1 MKRYIKYFGLL
12 GLVVGLTLFVLH
24 LVLHVLGNGLLY
36 TGLVLVLAGVILYVK
51 GEGLLSSPLLDEE
64 NRDASLP

>member
-1 MKRYIKYFGLL
+1 MKRYIKYFGLF

-36 TGLVLVLAGVILYVK
+36 TGLVLVLAGVTLYVK
-51 GEGLLSSPLLDEE
+51 CEGLLSSPLLDEE
-64 NRDASLP
+64 DRDASLP

>member
-24 LVLHVLGNGLLY
+24 LVLHVLGNRLLY

-64 NRDASLP
+64 DRDASLP